1 MKRLLPLGIQDFVS
15 IRERG
20 FVYVDKTARIH
31 EWLTGSGKPFF
42 LSRPRRF
49 GKSLLC
55 STLEAVFE
63 GRRELFGE
71 IAGRPALAINSL
83 DWEWKKHPVIRLD
96 LNAGDYIND
105 GMAAL
110 HGTLGYQLHV
120 QAEKHGIEL
129 PPEYNHSNQFAYLIR
144 KAHEKTGVQA
154 VVIIDEYDKPLLET
168 IDDVAINGKIRGALK
183 NFYGILKSSDSHLRF
198 LFLTGVTKFSKVS
211 IFSDLNQL
219 SDLTLDSGYADICGV
234 TQEELEQN
242 FGSEIETI
250 LESTGKSREEYMENL
265 RDYYNGYRFSKK
277 PLKVYNPF
285 GLLHHFDQCGDF
297 FPYWYETSTPTFLI
311 KLVTDQKIDI
321 ANLSD
326 MRVDYSDFR
335 KYDVENMKAEPVLY
349 QSGYLTITN
358 YNEED
363 EEFTLDYPNIEVRSS
378 FTKSLLKQYLQAPE
392 NVSAALISKLPK
404 ALRNGDIDE
413 VINVLRQY
421 MAGVPYDVIEK
432 TENYYRTVV
441 HLVFNA
447 LGLNCRS
454 EVRIADGRIDTI
466 VETKNYV
473 YCFEFKLDKTADEA
487 LEQIDTKEYLLPWT
501 GSGKKLFKVGVNF
514 DSEKRNIGEWK
525 YKTARRSIGLEHQSQ
540 NL

>member
-1 MKRLLPLGIQDFVS
+1 MQFYNLIMDLHNRFKKR
-15 IRERG
+15 
-20 FVYVDKTARIH
+20 T
-31 EWLTGSGKPFF
+31 
-42 LSRPRRF
+42 
-49 GKSLLC
+49 
-55 STLEAVFE
+55 
-63 GRRELFGE
+63 
-71 IAGRPALAINSL
+71 
-83 DWEWKKHPVIRLD
+83 
-96 LNAGDYIND
+96 
-105 GMAAL
+105 
-110 HGTLGYQLHV
+110 
-120 QAEKHGIEL
+120 
-129 PPEYNHSNQFAYLIR
+129 
-144 KAHEKTGVQA
+144 
-154 VVIIDEYDKPLLET
+154 VVIIDEYDKPLLDNMTSDKTTLDAMRDE
-168 IDDVAINGKIRGALK
+168 LK
-183 NFYGILKSSDSHLRF
+183 GFYGVLKSADENLRF

-211 IFSDLNQL
+211 IFSDLNHL
-219 SDLTLDSGYADICGV
+219 DDLTLNPRYADICGI
-234 TQEELEQN
+234 TQEELERD
-242 FGSEIETI
+242 FRPVIEDI
-250 LESTGKSREEYMENL
+250 LEETGRNREEYMENL
-265 RDYYNGYRFSKK
+265 RLYYDGYRFSGK

-285 GLLHHFDQCGDF
+285 GLLQHFNSDGKF
-297 FPYWYETSTPTFLI
+297 APYWYDTGTPTFLV
-311 KLVTDQKIDI
+311 KLVTNQKIDI

-326 MRVDYSDFR
+326 MRVDYENFR
-335 KYDVENMKAEPVLY
+335 KYDVENVKAEPILY
-349 QSGYLTITN
+349 QSGYLTIAN

-421 MAGVPYDVIEK
+421 MAGVPYDIIEK

-454 EVRIADGRIDTI
+454 EVRTSDGRLDSL

-487 LEQIDTKEYLLPWT
+487 LAQIDTKEYLLPWT

-525 YKTARRSIGLEHQSQ
+525 YIASLPK
-540 NL
+540 